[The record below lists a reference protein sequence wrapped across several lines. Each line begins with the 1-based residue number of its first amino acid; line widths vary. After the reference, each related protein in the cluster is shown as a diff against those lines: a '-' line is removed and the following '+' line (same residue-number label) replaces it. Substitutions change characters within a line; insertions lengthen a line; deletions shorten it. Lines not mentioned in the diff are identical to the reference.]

1 MDPAQQPVFVHC
13 QGGRHRTGV
22 MTALYR
28 ITHDSWTADQAYEEM
43 KEYRFARFPT
53 HPKLKDFVFSYYSQ
67 LRYSQLRQ
75 PKITEREAANEG
87 GASK

>member
-1 MDPAQQPVFVHC
+1 
-13 QGGRHRTGV
+13 
-22 MTALYR
+22 
-28 ITHDSWTADQAYEEM
+28 M

-53 HPKLKDFVFSYYSQ
+53 HPKLKDFVFNYYSQ

-75 PKITEREAANEG
+75 PKITEREAANEV